1 MRMYAR
7 SGLYDKRLADWSHI
21 SDQGISGGRLSISS
35 ARSLTLGRKRQGL
48 RLCQE
53 RCVEIHHTVAQALHE
68 DEKESSS

>member
-1 MRMYAR
+1 MYAR

-21 SDQGISGGRLSISS
+21 SDQGFSGGRLSISS